1 MLQHYNNNGY
11 QTVVMRDM
19 TGVIVSAWTQPEAV
33 VDMYS
38 AAITGD
44 DLSDW
49 DQNFDD
55 WGLEDGDDELI
66 AEYSSN
72 GELTAY
78 ADTDTVIV
86 YLGISGAGDDLL
98 EQVKVALGKP
108 ECPICSAAGVVTAA
122 TAPHPETGELICLS
136 CHDQITSH
144 PAS

>member
-1 MLQHYNNNGY
+1 
-11 QTVVMRDM
+11 M
-19 TGVIVSAWTQPEAV
+19 TGVIVSAWTQPESV

-38 AAITGD
+38 AAIEGD
-44 DLSDW
+44 DLSNW
-49 DQNFDD
+49 DQNGDD
-55 WGLEDGDDELI
+55 WKPEDDIDELI
-66 AEYSSN
+66 AEYNSN
-72 GELTAY
+72 GELTAHE
-78 ADTDTVIV
+78 DTDRVIGC
-86 YLGISGAGDDLL
+86 LEISGAGDDLL